1 VCRGLSKLHA
11 ARGRTTLLVAHRLST
26 VRHAD
31 KIIVMDRGVVIE
43 EGNHDQLLLLRGK
56 YSEMWHMQVRD
67 EEEEDQ
73 GVAVK

>member
-1 VCRGLSKLHA
+1 
-11 ARGRTTLLVAHRLST
+11 
-26 VRHAD
+26 
-31 KIIVMDRGVVIE
+31 MDRGVVIE

-73 GVAVK
+73 GEAVK